1 MALREIL
8 TEGDPTL
15 TKRARPVKKYDDKLQ
30 ILIDDMIETMYEG
43 EGVGLAA
50 PQVGV
55 LRRLFV
61 MDVDDGEGPVVFINP
76 ELLAQE
82 GDQEGPEGCLSLPG
96 LFGLVKRPMEVT
108 VRALDRE
115 GLAFEKTVRGL
126 AARCVCHESDHLDG
140 ILFRRHSEVPLC
152 ALEDLPGMEEEASGS
167 EEPDQGES
175 L

>member
-30 ILIDDMIETMYEG
+30 LLIDDMIETMYEG

-108 VRALDRE
+108 VRALNRE
-115 GLAFEKTVRGL
+115 GLAFEKTVHGL
-126 AARCVCHESDHLDG
+126 AARCVCHEYDHLDG

>member
-15 TKRARPVKKYDDKLQ
+15 TKRARPIKKYDDKLQ
-30 ILIDDMIETMYEG
+30 LLIDDMIETMYEG

-76 ELLAQE
+76 EILAQE

-115 GLAFEKTVRGL
+115 GLAFEKTVQGL
-126 AARCVCHESDHLDG
+126 AARCVCHENDHLDG
-140 ILFRRHSEVPLC
+140 ILFRCHSEVPLC
-152 ALEDLPGMEEEASGS
+152 ALEDLPGMEEELPESEAS
-167 EEPDQGES
+167 DQGAS